1 MIAAQYEKTGN
12 QLSANGWNG
21 LVDATRRSMVGIS
34 DGMLM
39 DQSPMGGTT
48 MTAVRQMR
56 PIRAKSESMF
66 IPFALR
72 AVNIGTV
79 QHPNWKKIFYF
90 PKFACDIIG
99 GWAECDNEK
108 FVGEQMWAKSG
119 DWYYIADSTGN
130 AGQAHIPA
138 QEDVETVYLHVLKA
152 VDGNEEIRSAI
163 VTNSQLI
170 PEDFNGYETDCI
182 CIGKF
187 DCPTP
192 QQIGAGLGP
201 RVLEQYVSGQV
212 QVYGDIFP
220 LKLTVVN
227 IGTDASPEWV
237 KAFWFSEGS
246 VLYDGDVFA
255 NCHNKPY
262 PGYTMGGEGLYFVA
276 NPEGSNTQVPLQEDV
291 AYAFLH
297 VKYIDGGTPQCIA
310 IVTNDDVTIPAE
322 FEGDEDYCCCIGR
335 FTCPSAAQI
344 GTGIVPAVDQQ
355 FISSQIQVP
364 VFSGDSDYPLKLKWI
379 NKGTEQSPNMVIGIY
394 IPRGSVTLDTGI
406 EGTLLGTAITG
417 MTDWYEVV
425 PSPGVSP
432 DPIINYIVGK
442 AVDKDDSEWDIRPW
456 YFIYGTRPITSADA
470 GAAGMVY
477 RSWGSIYI
485 GENDHGS
492 LVDFKSGHAW
502 IHPPVISQGG
512 GGGGGDT
519 VVVNTGTATSE
530 NLVVRYVSKANGT
543 VTFET
548 APYLRASEVQVVGSQ
563 QSGNS
568 DLSVFFGLL
577 SNTIAIKGE
586 KVALGIGEQNVPA
599 NKWVKTDSTGKLTA
613 TDEVPVVVEGPDG
626 GDPEGGMF
634 AKTELDEDPDTGE
647 TIVKL
652 VEQDCVLALDVGIP
666 KAYGGGGEVSEVV
679 QLDAYFK
686 LIEDSEGENWPMLDA
701 DLLGAEENT
710 SEKTRFLGQK
720 PNKEK
725 VEFIDAVV
733 LEPMKDDT
741 DPAPVAANAPKPFA
755 AVEVGNETDAQ
766 KIERIGSSP
775 NAARE
780 DHVHPLPTDTATPST
795 LPSNPALYN
804 GYGTGDV
811 KNANGTQVNA
821 SRVLSETWQRG
832 STKDGSNNPCGVK
845 IKVVTDIRHPTDN
858 GKITFFYRE
867 LQFDSAGMLI
877 RVGGEEKSMHE
888 IETF

>member
-66 IPFALR
+66 LPFALR
-72 AVNIGTV
+72 AVNVGSV
-79 QHPNWKKIFYF
+79 QHPDWKKIFYF
-90 PKFACDIIG
+90 PKYACDIIG

-108 FVGEQMWAKSG
+108 FVGGQMWAKGG
-119 DWYYIADSTGN
+119 DWYYIADPTGN

-138 QEDVETVYLHVLKA
+138 QETVETVYLHVLKA

-227 IGTDASPEWV
+227 IGTDAEPEWV

-297 VKYIDGGTPQCIA
+297 VKYTGDSAEPCIA

-322 FEGDEDYCCCIGR
+322 FEGEEDYCCCIGR

-470 GAAGMVY
+470 DAAGMVY

-512 GGGGGDT
+512 GGGGDGDKVVISDQRWDKTKPGVATFDHEVT
-519 VVVNTGTATSE
+519 VDGQHSVYFSIFDTLGVDKVVFGTEEGQGLIDYLKGNLEVEGEEDSQTNVNTENFEDECLEESGHSRGEEMDLVGEGKRAARDDHKHTINE
-530 NLVVRYVSKANGT
+530 ILGEDDEGNLVAFFST
-543 VTFET
+543 VD
-548 APYLRASEVQVVGSQ
+548 
-563 QSGNS
+563 N
-568 DLSVFFGLL
+568 
-577 SNTIAIKGE
+577 IKGMFE
-586 KVALGIGEQNVPA
+586 DVGLWGDLEEPLDPDN
-599 NKWVKTDSTGKLTA
+599 
-613 TDEVPVVVEGPDG
+613 PDG
-626 GDPEGGMF
+626 
-634 AKTELDEDPDTGE
+634 
-647 TIVKL
+647 TII
-652 VEQDCVLALDVGIP
+652 AASDVN
-666 KAYGGGGEVSEVV
+666 
-679 QLDAYFK
+679 F
-686 LIEDSEGENWPMLDA
+686 
-701 DLLGAEENT
+701 ENT
-710 SEKTRFLGQK
+710 D
-720 PNKEK
+720 
-725 VEFIDAVV
+725 II
-733 LEPMKDDT
+733 
-741 DPAPVAANAPKPFA
+741 KPFA
-755 AVEVGNETDAQ
+755 KEADAGGGDEETGALL
-766 KIERIGSSP
+766 
-775 NAARE
+775 ALA
-780 DHVHPLPTDTATPST
+780 DHVHPLPTDGTGATGIGTDDSDIDPFPST
-795 LPSNPALYN
+795 DPM
-804 GYGTGDV
+804 YG
-811 KNANGTQVNA
+811 
-821 SRVLSETWQRG
+821 SEELRAADLERLEVFQQEWDRDSDEEG
-832 STKDGSNNPCGVK
+832 KGVK
-845 IKVVTDIRHPTDN
+845 FTICVGYAKIRDLMYSVMREVEFDQYGLLRKVSKAKYAIYHPTM
-858 GKITFFYRE
+858 I
-867 LQFDSAGMLI
+867 
-877 RVGGEEKSMHE
+877 
-888 IETF
+888 